1 MFIGLITVINLIF
14 ALLPWARKY
23 VSARAYWIGATKK
36 ERKYFGSSFDIYIFD
51 DLVFFATARTIRP
64 SVNFFK
70 VTVPSRRNS
79 ISDFFTQ
86 KSTISASPA
95 ALVSNYS
102 RYLRADQRILEFPCP
117 EKNQNKSQ
125 QPSNLDPFR
134 IVISLLT
141 HLRVGNQSLLCESD
155 LLFFFLLLEESKTAP
170 TDR

>member
-1 MFIGLITVINLIF
+1 MPYYLGRASTSPRARIELGPPKKSVNISDQVSIFI
-14 ALLPWARKY
+14 
-23 VSARAYWIGATKK
+23 
-36 ERKYFGSSFDIYIFD
+36 SSMTSF
-51 DLVFFATARTIRP
+51 FFATARTIRP
-64 SVNFFK
+64 SVIFFK